1 MLIVKR
7 IMELTKRQAEVLEFI
22 RKHQER
28 EGYWPS
34 VRDVQAKFEFRS
46 TNAVVG
52 HLRALEA
59 KGALVRVP
67 GQARAFRTLP
77 ARASKPVVAAA
88 EEGDNVVEIPVFG
101 SIAAGFPVG
110 VDDAQEVGRVRV
122 DAQTGA
128 RVPFALRVRGES
140 MIDAGIN
147 DGDTVVIETRP
158 PRDGEIVVALI
169 DGQSTL
175 KRFIRPAEGT
185 PFLRSENRAFPVMHP
200 VEELIIQGVAT
211 AVVRR
216 L

>member
-1 MLIVKR
+1 
-7 IMELTKRQAEVLEFI
+7 MELTKRQAEVLVFI
-22 RKHQER
+22 RKYQDR

-34 VRDVQAKFEFRS
+34 VREVQKHFHFRS

-59 KGALVRVP
+59 KGALTRVA
-67 GQARAFRTLP
+67 GQARAFRTVMHP
-77 ARASKPVVAAA
+77 AGRRAMPEVSVV
-88 EEGDNVVEIPVFG
+88 DVPVFG

-110 VDDAQEVGRVRV
+110 VDDAGEIDRVRV
-122 DAQTGA
+122 DARTVGESA
-128 RVPFALRVRGES
+128 GRPPFALRVRGES

-147 DGDTVVIETRP
+147 DGDTVVIEARP

-175 KRFIRPAEGT
+175 KRFMRPKDGT
-185 PFLRSENRAFPVMHP
+185 PFLQSENRAFPVMHP
-200 VEELIIQGVAT
+200 VAELVIQGVAT
-211 AVVRR
+211 AVVRK

>member
-1 MLIVKR
+1 
-7 IMELTKRQAEVLEFI
+7 MELTKRQAEVLEFI
-22 RKHQER
+22 REHQVR

-34 VRDVQAKFEFRS
+34 VRDVQARFKFRS

-52 HLRALEA
+52 HLRALET

-67 GQARAFRTLP
+67 GQARAFRIVRDLREVEPNGKAEPTVVDV
-77 ARASKPVVAAA
+77 PVY
-88 EEGDNVVEIPVFG
+88 G

-110 VDDAQEVGRVRV
+110 VDEDREIDRVTV
-122 DAQTGA
+122 DAVTAQ
-128 RVPFALRVRGES
+128 RMPFALRVRGES

-147 DGDTVVIETRP
+147 DGDTVVVETRP

-175 KRFIRPAEGT
+175 KRFIRPSGGT
-185 PFLRSENRAFPVMHP
+185 PYLRSENQAFPIMHP
-200 VEELIIQGVAT
+200 VTELVIQGVAT
-211 AVVRR
+211 ALVRK

>member
-1 MLIVKR
+1 
-7 IMELTKRQAEVLEFI
+7 MELTKRQAQVLEFI
-22 RKHQER
+22 RKHHER

-34 VRDVQAKFEFRS
+34 VREVQAKFKFKS

-67 GQARAFRTLP
+67 GQARAFRTVRPRDAAPP
-77 ARASKPVVAAA
+77 AKRGAAIDSVVPV
-88 EEGDNVVEIPVFG
+88 PVYG
-101 SIAAGFPVG
+101 SIAAGFPVPADAG
-110 VDDAQEVGRVRV
+110 EPVDSVMIDSRTAQRK
-122 DAQTGA
+122 
-128 RVPFALRVRGES
+128 PFALRVRGES

-147 DGDTVVIETRP
+147 DGDTVVVEPRP

-175 KRFIRPAEGT
+175 KRFIRPPDGA
-185 PFLRSENRAFPVMHP
+185 PYLRSENRAFPVMHP
-200 VEELIIQGVAT
+200 VTELVIQGVAT
-211 AVVRR
+211 ALVRK

>member
-1 MLIVKR
+1 
-7 IMELTKRQAEVLEFI
+7 LEFI
-22 RKHQER
+22 RQHQER

-34 VRDVQAKFEFRS
+34 VREVQAKFEFRS

-52 HLRALEA
+52 HLRALET

-67 GQARAFRTLP
+67 GQARAFRALP
-77 ARASKPVVAAA
+77 GRAKKTAPAPV
-88 EEGDNVVEIPVFG
+88 ESGDKVVEIPVFG
-101 SIAAGFPVG
+101 SIAAGYPVG
-110 VDDAQEVGRVRV
+110 VDDAQEVGRVKV
-122 DAQTGA
+122 DARTGA

-147 DGDTVVIETRP
+147 DGDTVVIESRP

-175 KRFIRPAEGT
+175 KRFIRPSNGS
-185 PFLRSENRAFPVMHP
+185 PYLRSENRAFPVMHP

>member
-1 MLIVKR
+1 
-7 IMELTKRQAEVLEFI
+7 MELTKRQAQVLEFI
-22 RKHQER
+22 RKHHER

-34 VRDVQAKFEFRS
+34 VREVQAKFKFKS

-67 GQARAFRTLP
+67 GQARAIRALRSREATESAKLP
-77 ARASKPVVAAA
+77 ATINAVVDVPVY
-88 EEGDNVVEIPVFG
+88 G
-101 SIAAGFPVG
+101 SIAAGFPVAADAVEP
-110 VDDAQEVGRVRV
+110 VDSVQVDSQTAQRK
-122 DAQTGA
+122 
-128 RVPFALRVRGES
+128 PFALRVRGES

-147 DGDTVVIETRP
+147 DGDTVVVEPRP

-175 KRFIRPAEGT
+175 KRFIRPADG
-185 PFLRSENRAFPVMHP
+185 PPYLRSENRAFPVMHP
-200 VEELIIQGVAT
+200 VAELVIQGVAT
-211 AVVRR
+211 ALVRK